1 MAMFDDRSSRVSSM
15 NVLSFQGLRNRYRKT
30 NLWRSTRVLSRQDQ
44 KKISAVMC
52 LQVIFSLLDL
62 IGVAFIGMIGALAIR
77 GAGSQQPGDRVGL
90 VLRLMNLDNLSLQ
103 AQVACLGGLAT
114 TFLVARTILS
124 ILFTRRTLYFLS
136 RKGASLT
143 TSLFSRLL
151 SQSLMGIQKNS
162 NQETLYALT
171 NGVSV
176 IMIGILGSLVSVVSD
191 TALLLVLS
199 LGIFIVD
206 PTTAIFVFV
215 MFGMMG
221 FIMYRSLHGRVRKLG
236 LEDYQLTVASNERIL
251 EVLHSYRETVVK
263 NRRNYYANEIDGI
276 RQRLASVLAELSFV
290 PYISKYV
297 IETAVVIGAVAIGGL
312 QFLINDASRAVATLA
327 IFLAAGTRI
336 APAVLRVQQSAI
348 LIRGNLAVAS
358 PTLDL
363 IESLNELTSD
373 SAPPKPIQ
381 SVHNGFVPQVSLSGV
396 TFSYPNSSKVAL
408 HNIDFEISP
417 GESVVLVGPSGAGKT
432 TIVDVLLGVIEPD
445 AGSITISGL
454 KPSETVKKWAGAV
467 AYVPQDVVITNSS
480 IRENVCM
487 GFESSSV
494 DETLIWGALEV
505 AQLSEFVKGLP
516 KGLDTYVGDRGA
528 QISGGQRQRLGIARA
543 LLTKPQLLVLDE
555 ATSSLDGETEANIS
569 HAIKAFKGKVTVVM
583 IAHRLSSVRESEKIV
598 YMDNG
603 SIRAIGDFETV
614 RKLVPDFDN
623 QATLMGL

>member
-1 MAMFDDRSSRVSSM
+1 MRF
-15 NVLSFQGLRNRYRKT
+15 LGLQGLRNRYRQT
-30 NLWRSTRVLSRQDQ
+30 NLWRSTRVLSRKDQ
-44 KKISAVMC
+44 KKISAVIL
-52 LQVIFSLLDL
+52 LQVLFSLLDL

-90 VLRLMNLDNLSLQ
+90 ALKLLNLDNLSLQ
-103 AQVACLGGLAT
+103 AQVAWLGAFAT
-114 TFLVARTILS
+114 TLLVSRTILS

-136 RKGASLT
+136 RRGASLT

-191 TALLLVLS
+191 TALLVVLS

-221 FIMYRSLHGRVRKLG
+221 FLMYKSLHGRVRKLG
-236 LEDYQLTVASNERIL
+236 LEDYQLTVLSNERIL

-263 NRRNYYANEIDGI
+263 NRRSYYANEINGI
-276 RQRLASVLAELSFV
+276 RQRLANVLAELSFV

-297 IETAVVIGAVAIGGL
+297 IETAVVIGAVAIGGI
-312 QFLINDASRAVATLA
+312 QFVINDASRAVATLA

-336 APAVLRVQQSAI
+336 APAVLRVQQGAI

-363 IESLNELTSD
+363 IESLNDL
-373 SAPPKPIQ
+373 SATTAKPEPIQ
-381 SVHNGFVPQVSLSGV
+381 STHNGFTPHVSLRGI
-396 TFSYPNSSKVAL
+396 TFSYPNSINIAL
-408 HNIDFEISP
+408 NDVNLEINP

-445 AGSITISGL
+445 VGSITISGT
-454 KPSETVKKWAGAV
+454 KPSETVKKWSGAI

-487 GFESSSV
+487 GFDSSSV
-494 DETLIWGALEV
+494 DEILIWDALEV
-505 AQLSEFVKGLP
+505 AQLKEFVQGLP
-516 KGLDTYVGDRGA
+516 NGLDTYVGDRGA

-569 HAIKAFKGKVTVVM
+569 QAIKAFKGKVTVVM
-583 IAHRLSSVRESEKIV
+583 IAHRLSSVRESDKIV
-598 YMDNG
+598 YMENG
-603 SIRAIGDFETV
+603 SIKAIGNFETV
-614 RKLVPDFDN
+614 RQLVPDFDN